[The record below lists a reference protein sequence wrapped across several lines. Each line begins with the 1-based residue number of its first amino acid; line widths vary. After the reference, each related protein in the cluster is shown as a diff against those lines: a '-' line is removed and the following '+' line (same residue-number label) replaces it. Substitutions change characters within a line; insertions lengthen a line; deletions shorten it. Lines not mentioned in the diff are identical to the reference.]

1 MLERNNPLIHQ
12 ATALSPLERLQ
23 LVDYI
28 LESLDMPDKEIGKLW
43 ADEASRR
50 WEGYKGGISKPS
62 LPPHLHRKP
71 MYWHDR

>member
-28 LESLDMPDKEIGKLW
+28 LESLDMPDKEIEKLW

-50 WEGYKGGISKPS
+50 WEGYKAGEIRAVSAAEVFEKYKP
-62 LPPHLHRKP
+62 
-71 MYWHDR
+71 